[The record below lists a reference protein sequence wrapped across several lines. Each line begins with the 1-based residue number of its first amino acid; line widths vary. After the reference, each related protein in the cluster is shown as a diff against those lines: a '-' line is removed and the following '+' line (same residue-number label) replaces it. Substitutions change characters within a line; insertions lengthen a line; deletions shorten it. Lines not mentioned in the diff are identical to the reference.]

1 MVAKKVYVIKDS
13 VGSQRPRRN
22 VGDKNYAMWGGGSAT
37 VVTPVEDSNGDIILA
52 ELQCVPSVVGNR
64 VMNVKPVKPV
74 NDRKRKF
81 EQEEDPEEDEK
92 RRLRR
97 DRNRLAAAKCRKKRL
112 DQISELQIE
121 VDGWEQRNRQLENEI
136 AALKAEKEE
145 MAFILAAHRTS
156 CKLQTVET
164 GMMAGDEVFVKTEAA
179 EEAVTSVMVQVTPEP
194 LTSKPQRPASLS
206 LPPRTIEGV
215 SIDTPSNAI
224 LSFDTLMEGRTGLT
238 PTSILTPLK
247 GSLNTPTCGS
257 QQRSIVFTPLFSPNT
272 EASLLT
278 SL

>member
-22 VGDKNYAMWGGGSAT
+22 AGDKNYAMWGGGSAT

-81 EQEEDPEEDEK
+81 VEEEDPEEDEK
-92 RRLRR
+92 RRQRR
-97 DRNRLAAAKCRKKRL
+97 DRNRLAAAKCRQKRL

-121 VDGWEQRNRQLENEI
+121 VDGWEKRNRQLEDEI

-145 MAFILAAHRTS
+145 MAFILAAHQTS
-156 CKLQTVET
+156 CKLQT
-164 GMMAGDEVFVKTEAA
+164 GMLNGEEVFVKTETV
-179 EEAVTSVMVQVTPEP
+179 EDPVTSVMVQVTPEP

-206 LPPRTIEGV
+206 FQPRTIEGV

-238 PTSILTPLK
+238 PTSILSPLK